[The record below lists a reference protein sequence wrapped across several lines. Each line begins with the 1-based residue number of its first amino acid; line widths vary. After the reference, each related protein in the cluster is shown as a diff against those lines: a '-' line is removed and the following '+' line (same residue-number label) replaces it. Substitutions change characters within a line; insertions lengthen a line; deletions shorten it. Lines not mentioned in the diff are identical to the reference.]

1 MSAERTEK
9 PTARRRQEARKKGQ
23 IARSR
28 DLAQTASLVAS
39 TVALSSIGSWI
50 CWQLARGVGAGLTR
64 MGERPLEALSVAEIN
79 GLALA
84 SVTALVTL
92 VAPVAGAAALAVIAC
107 QTVQGGWM
115 FSPAVLHL
123 DFSRLNP
130 VTGLR
135 RMAPSTSGVE
145 LLKAVIGLSAIGYL
159 AVRVLRDHLAATWAI
174 GGAGSIRASIAGWQS
189 AETFLTRAA
198 VALGLIAAADYAVQ
212 RWRTTRSLKM
222 TKQEVRDDMRQTE
235 GNPEIKARVQRIHRE
250 MVRKRMLAATKK
262 ATVVITNPTE
272 YAVAL
277 EYRRLAMA
285 APRVVAK
292 GRGVLARR
300 IKQIARDHDVPIVEN
315 VPLARALYKAVDVG
329 ETIPAALFEA
339 VAEILAYL
347 VRLKQ
352 VVL

>member
-1 MSAERTEK
+1 
-9 PTARRRQEARKKGQ
+9 
-23 IARSR
+23 
-28 DLAQTASLVAS
+28 
-39 TVALSSIGSWI
+39 
-50 CWQLARGVGAGLTR
+50 
-64 MGERPLEALSVAEIN
+64 
-79 GLALA
+79 
-84 SVTALVTL
+84 
-92 VAPVAGAAALAVIAC
+92 
-107 QTVQGGWM
+107 
-115 FSPAVLHL
+115 
-123 DFSRLNP
+123 
-130 VTGLR
+130 
-135 RMAPSTSGVE
+135 MAPSTSGVE